1 MNQNDG
7 FIPKPKLAW
16 GIFYT
21 HSAVPPSGK
30 APINHRSSNES
41 DKGKQPGTFNK
52 NK

>member
-7 FIPKPKLAW
+7 FIPKKKFAW

-21 HSAVPPSGK
+21 HGAIPPSGK
-30 APINHRSSNES
+30 ALINHRSSNES
-41 DKGKQPGTFNK
+41 DKEKQSGTFNK

>member
-7 FIPKPKLAW
+7 FIPQPTLAW

-30 APINHRSSNES
+30 ALINHRSSDES
-41 DKGKQPGTFNK
+41 DKEKQPGTFNEEK
-52 NK
+52 